1 MDKITRR
8 LQAIRERLERATPG
22 PWTIARRQIG
32 KMLIVI
38 KDNGPSQTP
47 RTICQFPSQS
57 PTIETQINRQGNSE
71 FIAHSPQDIA
81 FLLQAV
87 EVMNEKL
94 EELKGK
100 EGFCIYGTTDLADNP
115 EQAFRQGSA
124 YTYSECAAIAQEAL
138 TAIEKLAGEG

>member
-1 MDKITRR
+1 MTALPQR
-8 LQAIRERLERATPG
+8 LQTIRERLERATPG

-87 EVMNEKL
+87 EVMDRAIEAKS
-94 EELKGK
+94 EAER
-100 EGFCIYGTTDLADNP
+100 
-115 EQAFRQGSA
+115 QAFHRDICEKSMGCHCP
-124 YTYSECAAIAQEAL
+124 TKTFAQQVL
-138 TAIEKLAGEG
+138 TAIERLAVE